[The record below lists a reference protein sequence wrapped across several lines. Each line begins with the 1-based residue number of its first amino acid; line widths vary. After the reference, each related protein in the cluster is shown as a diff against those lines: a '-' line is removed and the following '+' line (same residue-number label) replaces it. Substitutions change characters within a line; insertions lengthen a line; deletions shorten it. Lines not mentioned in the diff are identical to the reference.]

1 MRKRVSYLNERNSN
15 HKYIKHFNPDISV
28 LDTEC
33 RDYFDFNAGEGN
45 ENFNDFLMYE
55 ADKYRLDGNGVT
67 YGVWNV
73 LEEKDKENSR
83 DIVAYFTLSAN
94 AIPYI
99 DRIMID
105 ESEILMSGEKFDEEN
120 WGISVLEIKMFAV
133 DDNYQDGFYTFEEQ
147 ALPIAVW
154 CLYAI
159 INYANTLLSSVLGF
173 KALFL
178 HSVPEAEK
186 FYLRNGFR
194 EMRVNMHPFAC
205 IDSEMRPMWLPLRDI
220 HMNYEK

>member
-1 MRKRVSYLNERNSN
+1 MNEKNSN
-15 HKYIKHFNPDISV
+15 HKFIKHFNPDISV
-28 LDTEC
+28 LNTEC
-33 RDYFDFNAGEGN
+33 WDFFDFNAGAGN
-45 ENFNDFLMYE
+45 ENFNDFLTKD
-55 ADKYRLDGNGVT
+55 ADKYRVDGNGVT
-67 YGVWNV
+67 YVIWNV
-73 LEEKDKENSR
+73 SEEENKENSR
-83 DIVAYFTLSAN
+83 DIVAYFTLSSN

-99 DRIMID
+99 DRIRID
-105 ESEILMSGEKFDEEN
+105 ENERLTSDERFDEEN
-120 WGISVLEIKMFAV
+120 WGIPVLEIKMFAV
-133 DDNYQDGFYTFEEQ
+133 DDKYQDRFYVYEEQ

-159 INYANTLLSSVLGF
+159 INYASELLKYVLGF

-186 FYLRNGFR
+186 FYLRNGFQD
-194 EMRVNMHPFAC
+194 MRLNMQPFAC